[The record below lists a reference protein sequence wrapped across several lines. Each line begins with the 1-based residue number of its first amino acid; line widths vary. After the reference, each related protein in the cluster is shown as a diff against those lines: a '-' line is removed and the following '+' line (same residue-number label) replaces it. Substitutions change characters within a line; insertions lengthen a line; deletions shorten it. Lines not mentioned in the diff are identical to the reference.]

1 VTDATSVFPWLD
13 PDVSATR
20 ALALETLTLDGAKLD
35 TNVASAIQDI
45 PFIRTIT
52 GASRVSLLLIDPYG
66 DLLDSGLFSAAVDVE
81 IPAPNGRI
89 LAYRMVGFT
98 YNAPILRVEFEDL
111 EVARLRG
118 HKRPRQ
124 ASRSDVTRAEFIRM
138 LVREAPGIR
147 FWSPELH
154 KRQPIASSK
163 DITPKATKQDRR
175 DPGFGSGDVK
185 IKRKTATREQLRL
198 LEQALDTAIS
208 RNDPERAMIGLVEAM
223 TQESVVQND
232 RGNTS
237 GAVTVPITGQ
247 TLGGHT
253 ENVGV
258 LHQDSRYWPASR
270 NVARD
275 VTPFLERLTAAL
287 KANSGK
293 SIGWCV
299 DAVQRSYSV
308 NTAGQG
314 KDYDQWEAEARD
326 TVASYT
332 GDAAVSGDD
341 VQESTYR
348 KRYVFRRGEPGGKRE
363 DTWTCTGRLAD
374 EVQWRRFMDMG
385 VFNLASDDYLRKQ
398 APRQL
403 IKRGDLPPGVLE
415 VRVPKWDIGQD
426 EAEVEIDVMLDV
438 LEPPLGAVWVL
449 QGYGRADDRYLLQEV
464 NGSYLRPK
472 ATVTLTSPR
481 PKLPEPAAEIG
492 TRAADPAVR
501 SSLAGGNLDAAY
513 AEAKRISGKRYP
525 YVWGG
530 GHAHVG
536 TPDTGT
542 GRDPGIGFDCSGST
556 GAVLK
561 AGGFWPKDW
570 GDTVPGSGTF
580 ASSWGEP
587 GEGAHLTVWANAGH
601 VYIEFRNMTSENKVE
616 HFGTGDWGKGWGGAG
631 FNPRLH
637 PHGGFSPRHWSSDT
651 HYSRS
656 GAPAPQ
662 TRRPDF

>member
-20 ALALETLTLDGAKLD
+20 ALVMDTLTLDGAKLD
-35 TNVASAIQDI
+35 TDVATAIQDI

-52 GASRVSLLLIDPYG
+52 GASSVKLVLIDPYG

-81 IPAPNGRI
+81 LPAPNGRI
-89 LAYRMVGFT
+89 LGFRMVAFT
-98 YNAPILRVEFEDL
+98 TSPPLLTVEFEDL
-111 EVARLRG
+111 EVNRMKG
-118 HKRPRQ
+118 HKTPRQ
-124 ASRSDVTRAEFIRM
+124 ASRAEVTRAEFVRM
-138 LVREAPGIR
+138 LVRAVPGVR
-147 FWSPELH
+147 FWSPEVH

-163 DITPKATKQDRR
+163 DVTPKATKQSRR
-175 DPGFGSGDVK
+175 DPGFGAGDVK
-185 IKRKTATREQLRL
+185 VKRKTATREQLRL
-198 LEQALDTAIS
+198 LETGLDTVIALNLGS
-208 RNDPERAMIGLVEAM
+208 RVMIGVVEAM
-223 TQESVVQND
+223 TQESVVAND
-232 RGNTS
+232 RGN
-237 GAVTVPITGQ
+237 GAGATTVPITGQ
-247 TLGGHT
+247 VLGGHR

-258 LHQDSRYWPASR
+258 LHQDSRYWPATR
-270 NVARD
+270 DVARD
-275 VTPFLERLTAAL
+275 VTPFAKRLDATL
-287 KANSGK
+287 KAQPHK

-326 TVASYT
+326 TVGAYT
-332 GDAAVSGDD
+332 GDAAVSNDD
-341 VQESTYR
+341 VRESTYR
-348 KRYVFRRGEPGGKRE
+348 KRYVFRTAEPGQPRK
-363 DTWTCTGRLAD
+363 DYWTVSGDLAE

-398 APRQL
+398 APRQT

-415 VRVPKWDIGQD
+415 VRVPKWDVGQAK
-426 EAEVEIDVMLDV
+426 AEVEIDVMLDV

-449 QGYGRADDRYLLQEV
+449 DGYGRADGRYLLEEV
-464 NGSYLRPK
+464 NGSYLRPR

-492 TRAADPAVR
+492 TRAADPSVR
-501 SSLAGGNLDAAY
+501 GSLAGGNLDAAY
-513 AEAKRISGKRYP
+513 AEAKRIHGKRYP

-542 GRDPGIGFDCSGST
+542 GSSQIGYDCSGST

-570 GDTVPGSGTF
+570 GDTVPASGTF
-580 ASSWGEP
+580 AQSWGEP
-587 GEGAHLTVWANAGH
+587 GEGPHLTVFANSGH
-601 VYIEFRNMTSENKVE
+601 VFIEFRNMTSEGKVE

-637 PHGGFSPRHWSSDT
+637 PHAGFTSRHWSSDT
-651 HYSRS
+651 KYSRS